1 MAQEVSQKKT
11 KKKRFRRL
19 KKFIAWVCVLAI
31 AAVAV
36 RLFVLP
42 SLEAGATTTYES
54 YTATRGDISN
64 SLSFSGSISVK
75 NSETLS
81 SSSNATVR
89 QIYVSEEEAVTEGQK
104 LMRLSNGETIKA
116 SFDGQVNE
124 IGVEV
129 GDEVGAN
136 TSLIQIV
143 DFNNMKVSMRVDEY
157 SISDVAVGQA
167 CKVSV
172 TALDL
177 TFDSEITHINRI
189 SSSSGSTAYYT
200 VTAELTVTDAVLP
213 GMAVTVTIP
222 QEEATDAVILSKSAL
237 SFDRNNSAYVL
248 MDDGTGTNTMVQTP
262 VTIGV
267 DNDNYVEIISGL
279 AEGDTVYV
287 VADTSTSSSASG
299 LLSLLGG
306 GGMGGGM
313 SMPNGGFGGGDFSGG
328 MGGSDSGRGGGG
340 FSGGMGG
347 GSMPGGR

>member
-1 MAQEVSQKKT
+1 MAQEVSPKKT

-19 KKFIAWVCVLAI
+19 KRCVAWAIVLAAAA
-31 AAVAV
+31 AAVWF
-36 RLFVLP
+36 LVLP

-81 SSSNATVR
+81 SSSSATVR
-89 QIYVSEEEAVTEGQK
+89 QIYVSEEETVSEGQK
-104 LMRLSNGETIKA
+104 LLRLSNGETIKA
-116 SFDGQVNE
+116 GFDGQVNE
-124 IGVEV
+124 ITVEV
-129 GDEVGAN
+129 GDEVSAN
-136 TSLIQIV
+136 TGLIQIV

-167 CKVSV
+167 CRVSV
-172 TALDL
+172 TALNL

-189 SSSSGSTAYYT
+189 SASSGSTAYYT
-200 VTAELTVTDAVLP
+200 VTAELSVTDAVLP

-237 SFDRNNSAYVL
+237 SFDSNNSAYVL
-248 MDDGTGTNTMVQTP
+248 MDDGTGTGTMVHTP

-267 DNDNYVEIISGL
+267 DNDNYVEILSGL
-279 AEGDTVYV
+279 SEGDTVYV
-287 VADTSTSSSASG
+287 LSQKSTDTAASG

-306 GGMGGGM
+306 LGGGM
-313 SMPNGGFGGGDFSGG
+313 PGDAGSAGPSGGNFGGDNMGNGG
-328 MGGSDSGRGGGG
+328 SGRGSFGGTGGG
-340 FSGGMGG
+340 G
-347 GSMPGGR
+347 PGGR